1 VPPYNGRVSFRIRAI
16 TLDLDDTLWPFAPIG
31 ERIERALDDWLRV
44 HSPRTAQRFPIPAMR
59 ALRER
64 IHAEHPGLA
73 HDYGT
78 LRRMTLEHALIES
91 DGDPALAESAYEAFQ
106 AARNEVTYY
115 PDSLAAL
122 QRIAARVPL
131 AAVTNGNA
139 DLSRIGIAQHFRFT
153 LCSREHGSGKPE
165 AGIFMAACERLGH
178 APGDV
183 LHVGDHD
190 EIDVL
195 GASRAGLRSCW
206 LNRGDAQGERR
217 AWPHAERRP
226 DLEFDTLTALADWLD
241 ATEQSSPRSA
251 AA

>member
-1 VPPYNGRVSFRIRAI
+1 MSFRIRAI

-31 ERIERALDDWLRV
+31 ERIERAIDDWLHT

-59 ALRER
+59 ALRDR
-64 IHAEHPGLA
+64 VHAEHPHLA
-73 HDYGT
+73 HDYSR
-78 LRRMTLEHALIES
+78 LRRMTLEQALSES
-91 DGDPALAESAYEAFQ
+91 GEDATLAEAAYEAFQ
-106 AARNEVTYY
+106 AARNDIDYY

-122 QRIAARVPL
+122 HRIAARVPV

-139 DLSRIGIAQHFRFT
+139 DLARIGIAGHFRFT
-153 LCSREHGSGKPE
+153 LCSREHGSGKPD
-165 AGIFMAACERLGH
+165 ASIFLAACQRLGH

-195 GASRAGLRSCW
+195 GAARAGLRSCW
-206 LNRGDAQGERR
+206 LNRADDRGQRR
-217 AWPHAERRP
+217 AWPHAGLRP

-241 ATEQSSPRSA
+241 ANHQSSPRSA